1 MQKID
6 AFICLFTNKREAL
19 RPGDEEK
26 APGPHPVWTC
36 HTQGHEKT
44 VLLMDAES
52 GLWGCLSL
60 SLSLRPS
67 ASQKKGR
74 REKEREWHQRIGHH
88 GVGGVKERQTLRV
101 VMQQETRRLRQGQTG
116 FRNQEVGSATDAL
129 TLPQGRLMTSASLLS
144 D

>member
-19 RPGDEEK
+19 QLGGEEK

-60 SLSLRPS
+60 SPS
-67 ASQKKGR
+67 FCVSEEGKEGKK
-74 REKEREWHQRIGHH
+74 KES
-88 GVGGVKERQTLRV
+88 GVKE
-101 VMQQETRRLRQGQTG
+101 QGTTG
-116 FRNQEVGSATDAL
+116 
-129 TLPQGRLMTSASLLS
+129 
-144 D
+144 